1 MLRQQNI
8 GIIALKKDKK
18 FLNIFITLPEDKFA
32 IDLKYC
38 HYQVKQLTPMKKS
51 IYDPQFICMCL
62 EKEMSMV
69 DAGLGKHK
77 SFYVQSY
84 DFKLSPP
91 PSLSLKNG
99 SCNNNN
105 STIEQCQIT
114 WNFNRIHETEKIFLA
129 YIELDERVGPQCCQL
144 LYPTI
149 WIEPVAL
156 LSIY

>member
-1 MLRQQNI
+1 
-8 GIIALKKDKK
+8 
-18 FLNIFITLPEDKFA
+18 
-32 IDLKYC
+32 
-38 HYQVKQLTPMKKS
+38 MKKS

-62 EKEMSMV
+62 EKEMGMV
-69 DAGLGKHK
+69 DAGLSKHE

-91 PSLSLKNG
+91 PSSSPNNG

-105 STIEQCQIT
+105 STIERCQIK
-114 WNFNRIHETEKIFLA
+114 WNFNRIYETEKLFLT
-129 YIELDERVGPQCCQL
+129 YIELDKRVGPQCCQL

-156 LSIY
+156 LPIY